1 MKNKLKTRVDKANK
15 EKSVSSSSVSSFG
28 FFCLDEIE
36 RENSHPTEYDTEE
49 YGDEEEDEE
58 EVITHTDE
66 DKSKTNSLRSKKSFL
81 T

>member
-1 MKNKLKTRVDKANK
+1 MNSYKRKNSRQSAKIELKNKLKTRVDEANK

-49 YGDEEEDEE
+49 YGDEEENEE
-58 EVITHTDE
+58 
-66 DKSKTNSLRSKKSFL
+66 
-81 T
+81 